1 MEDARYKHCVGP
13 IENGNN
19 EPFLNYDIP
28 TPATILDFTIVYVI
42 LKNHGAMIQFR
53 DGLQSIDSEMKRTE
67 NYAIMKILLTYS
79 ECVIDFDQFMALLH
93 FEMSENSI
101 VKTREEDAQ
110 CNFEIF
116 ISKFANK
123 TVYITADVY
132 RLLTLE
138 DILFFF
144 TGMNKVPMF
153 GFEKTI
159 DIRFV
164 DSITLPDPHTCSLE
178 AELPF

>member
-1 MEDARYKHCVGP
+1 
-13 IENGNN
+13 
-19 EPFLNYDIP
+19 
-28 TPATILDFTIVYVI
+28 
-42 LKNHGAMIQFR
+42 
-53 DGLQSIDSEMKRTE
+53 
-67 NYAIMKILLTYS
+67 
-79 ECVIDFDQFMALLH
+79 
-93 FEMSENSI
+93 MSENSI

-138 DILFFF
+138 YILFFF